1 MSTQTLRRHVDKLY
15 NKRDGILR
23 AVEYLHIFLCVF
35 FIIIWKPWRAINL
48 QRQKTAI
55 KKHII
60 SYSLYFD
67 SSFGSDKSM
76 EGNLYK
82 WTNYWNGWQQRYFVL
97 KEGILTYYNN
107 KEESKNGGCK
117 RSFKI
122 SMFDII
128 GNKSATMSNTSGF
141 IMLNSF

>member
-1 MSTQTLRRHVDKLY
+1 
-15 NKRDGILR
+15 
-23 AVEYLHIFLCVF
+23 
-35 FIIIWKPWRAINL
+35 
-48 QRQKTAI
+48 
-55 KKHII
+55 
-60 SYSLYFD
+60 
-67 SSFGSDKSM
+67 M

-97 KEGILTYYNN
+97 KEGVLTYYNN

-128 GNKSATMSNTSGF
+128 GKMPLFCTLTSLTEF
-141 IMLNSF
+141 FHRY